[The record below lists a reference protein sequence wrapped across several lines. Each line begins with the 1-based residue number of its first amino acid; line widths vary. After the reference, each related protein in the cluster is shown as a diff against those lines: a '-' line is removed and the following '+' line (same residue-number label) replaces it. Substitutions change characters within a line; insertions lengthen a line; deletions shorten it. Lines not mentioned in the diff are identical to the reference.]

1 MSYLRPDNFDVA
13 SVEAMLQAAGGYVA
27 PSEDLRP
34 RVLEEARRLR
44 SGGQRRWRLTLAGGS
59 ALAAVLLLSAQ
70 ASTLSQSLSEATPS
84 QRVADLVESSHA
96 TSKSTSEGLWA
107 LVDAFFKV
115 RSEQAEAFRPD
126 SDVPATDAPCSDV
139 SVGESSEGV
148 TQMPTSDG
156 SF

>member
-1 MSYLRPDNFDVA
+1 MSYLRPDNFDSA

-27 PSEDLRP
+27 PSDDLRP

-59 ALAAVLLLSAQ
+59 ALAAVVLLSVQ

-84 QRVADLVESSHA
+84 QRVAQLVESSHA
-96 TSKSTSEGLWA
+96 TSKSTGEGLWA

-126 SDVPATDAPCSDV
+126 SDIPSTDAPSSDV

-148 TQMPTSDG
+148 AQMPAADG